1 LGAISPSSLIWI
13 GPSTCPNRRYHWGP
27 KLW

>member
-13 GPSTCPNRRYHWGP
+13 GPSTCPNRRYRQDP
-27 KLW
+27 QLW